1 MRGILKAGVREMN
14 RLKEYR
20 KLRGITAKELA
31 QAVGTSRS
39 NISMIEIGLREANLE
54 LAKLIADYFGTSI
67 EAIFFADNCHVKGQ
81 KTAPAEAVNQ

>member
-1 MRGILKAGVREMN
+1 MN

-39 NISMIEIGLREANLE
+39 NISMIEIGSREPNLE
-54 LAKLIADYFGTSI
+54 LAKRIADYFGTTI
-67 EAIFFADNCHVKGQ
+67 EAIFFANDCHRTGQ
-81 KTAPAEAVNQ
+81 IEESPTGTEGK